1 MGEINLSG
9 QKILIV
15 EDEVKIARFLE
26 LELKYEGYIV
36 EQAHDG
42 RKGLQLAL
50 EGSFDL
56 IILDIMLPSLN
67 GIEVLRRLRQT
78 TEVPVIMLTAKDDIM
93 DKVMGLDN
101 GADDY
106 VTKPFAIEEL
116 LARIRVA
123 LKRKKSES
131 TSPKLLSL
139 DKLNLDLDKYTV
151 TYGSDPIE
159 LTKREFDLLKYL
171 LENKNIVLSRDKILE
186 TVWGFDYYGDTNV
199 VDVYIRYL
207 RSKIDDK
214 YDAKLIHTIRGVG
227 YMLRHE

>member
-1 MGEINLSG
+1 MSG
-9 QKILIV
+9 QRILIV

-26 LELKYEGYIV
+26 LELKYEGYV
-36 EQAHDG
+36 VDQVHDG
-42 RKGLQLAL
+42 RQGLQKAL

-78 TEVPVIMLTAKDDIM
+78 SEVPVIMLTAKDDIM

-123 LKRKKSES
+123 LKRKKVETYLSKALQLG
-131 TSPKLLSL
+131 KLS
-139 DKLNLDLDKYTV
+139 LDLDKYTV
-151 TYGSDPIE
+151 AFDGNAVE

-171 LENKNIVLSRDKILE
+171 LENKNIVLSREKILE
-186 TVWGFDYYGDTNV
+186 AVWGFDYFGDTNV

-214 YDAKLIHTIRGVG
+214 YNAKLIHTIRGVG
-227 YMLRHE
+227 YMLSNE

>member
-1 MGEINLSG
+1 MAG
-9 QKILIV
+9 QRILII
-15 EDEVKIARFLE
+15 EDEVKISRFIE
-26 LELKYEGYIV
+26 LELKYEGYVV

-42 RKGLQLAL
+42 REGLQKAL
-50 EGSFDL
+50 EGNFDL

-78 TEVPVIMLTAKDDIM
+78 SEVPVIMLTAKDDTM

-106 VTKPFAIEEL
+106 MTKPFAIEEL

-123 LKRKKSES
+123 LKRKKVDEAHSKTLTLENL
-131 TSPKLLSL
+131 T
-139 DKLNLDLDKYTV
+139 LDLEKYTV
-151 TYGSDPIE
+151 TYGNDSID

-186 TVWGFDYYGDTNV
+186 TVWDFDYFGDTNV
-199 VDVYIRYL
+199 VDVYVRYL

-214 YDAKLIHTIRGVG
+214 YDRKFIHTIRGVG
-227 YMLRHE
+227 YMIKYEKEK